1 MIISMYCYKCG
12 HEISD
17 GDKFCQ
23 NCGAKTV
30 RPKRFNAV
38 KKAKKQ
44 SSTPPKQEK
53 SMLNN
58 DVQAEKKENTKASV
72 RYVYIDKKTGKITK
86 NPAAKSSRESLAQWM
101 TILFIVFAV
110 IIVMI
115 AGAMF
120 ISGYMVKNVFSGN
133 VEINSDMNDEFSNVD
148 DTVSE
153 SISSNGESS
162 EASSIPPDLLAENIQ
177 SKIKGTW
184 NTDIPY
190 KSMTIPAT
198 FVFDGNG
205 KCSCNLKAL
214 FISKKFEGNYS
225 VSDGGSCSIT
235 LDGLEDYV
243 GGNNTMVGN
252 VEFNSDDQMTFT
264 VENTVWKL
272 SRVQ

>member
-30 RPKRFNAV
+30 KHKRFNSV
-38 KKAKKQ
+38 KKAKMQ
-44 SSTPPKQEK
+44 RSSPSKQEEGM
-53 SMLNN
+53 SNN
-58 DVQAEKKENTKASV
+58 DVQAEKNENAKASV
-72 RYVYIDKKTGKITK
+72 RYVYVDKKTGKITK
-86 NPAAKSSRESLAQWM
+86 NPAAKSSKESVAQWM
-101 TILFIVFAV
+101 TIAFIVFAV

-115 AGAMF
+115 AGSMF
-120 ISGYMVKNVFSGN
+120 ISGYMVKIVFSGN
-133 VEINSDMNDEFSNVD
+133 VEISSDINDEFSNVD
-148 DTVSE
+148 NTVSE
-153 SISSNGESS
+153 SISSDIVSS

-177 SKIKGTW
+177 SRIKGTW
-184 NTDIPY
+184 STDIPY

-235 LDGLEDYV
+235 LDGLEEYV

-264 VENTVWKL
+264 VGSTVWKL